1 MQDISSINKTSLMSY
16 LEGNMMNR
24 NKALVIV
31 LVLLILNITPV
42 QAAKVESNE
51 VSTHYCTGGNSLEDS
66 FEDEGSLNI
75 LNTLVFSAEVN
86 TGFFVG
92 SEFPLLF
99 ELTFPNQL
107 YQDCD
112 FGTFVRSEGLPDARI
127 GIEAHADIKATVTLQ
142 EPVFGT
148 DIFTWNLIDWTE
160 SLNLLAEFDK
170 TPIGEVVTD
179 NLEAKVKVI
188 EIPLYFE
195 VLGVP
200 VINTKITAYLGMT
213 ADVTVGCETSAK
225 LGINSNSLV
234 DSFNR
239 EIVWDEDNVTYYRTS
254 TTLASAKD
262 SVSIGLSELQL
273 ELTTYVIE
281 ITSFFLELEL
291 KDMIPVKL
299 PILIPDNL
307 LSINTAGLTSD
318 LDTMDSVIV
327 PMIVPED
334 SMSFDP
340 SFLILF
346 GGLAVVVVLIIIV
359 SRR

>member
-1 MQDISSINKTSLMSY
+1 MSY

-99 ELTFPNQL
+99 ELIYPNQV
-107 YQDCD
+107 YQDCE
-112 FGTFVRSEGLPDARI
+112 FNTYVRSKGLSDASI

-142 EPVFGT
+142 EPILGT
-148 DIFTWNLIDWTE
+148 DLFIWNLIDWTE
-160 SLNLLAEFDK
+160 SLDLLAEFDK
-170 TPIGEVVTD
+170 TPIGEVLTD
-179 NLEAKVKVI
+179 NLETKVKVI

-195 VLGVP
+195 ALGIVL
-200 VINTKITAYLGMT
+200 IDTKITAYLGAT
-213 ADVTVGCETSAK
+213 ADVRVGCETSAK

-239 EIVWDEDNVTYYRTS
+239 EIVWNEDNVKYYRTS
-254 TTLASAKD
+254 TTLASAQ
-262 SVSIGLSELQL
+262 SPVSIRLSELQL

-291 KDMIPVKL
+291 KDMLPVRL
-299 PILIPDNL
+299 PILIPDGL
-307 LSINTAGLTSD
+307 LSISTAELRLD
-318 LDTMDSVIV
+318 LAAMDSVLV
-327 PMIVPED
+327 PLVIPEG
-334 SMSFDP
+334 SMSSDP
-340 SFLILF
+340 SLLILF
-346 GGLAVVVVLIIIV
+346 GALAVVVILIV
-359 SRR
+359 VTRRRDD